1 MESNKELDYMPV
13 LAQAIITDILDRDER
28 RAFDLAYF
36 ELQRRAWTP
45 STGVVTAFLH
55 TAGFRVVYK
64 DGSEKVLTI
73 ADLIY

>member
-1 MESNKELDYMPV
+1 MESNKYLDYMPV
-13 LAQAIITDILDRDER
+13 LAKAIITDILDHDDR

-45 STGVVTAFLH
+45 STGVVTAYLD